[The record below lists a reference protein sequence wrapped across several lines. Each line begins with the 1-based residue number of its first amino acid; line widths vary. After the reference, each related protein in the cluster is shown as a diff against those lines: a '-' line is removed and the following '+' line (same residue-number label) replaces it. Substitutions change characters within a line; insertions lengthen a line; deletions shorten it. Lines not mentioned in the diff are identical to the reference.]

1 MFILMDDQ
9 LYAKTVTTPLTKKI
23 YIDIYSVCNPSDIF
37 NDG

>member
-9 LYAKTVTTPLTKKI
+9 LYAKTVTTPLTKKK